1 MIRKINQKEFTDTVL
16 RDTTTIVKFEAEWC
30 QPCKQITPAVES
42 LAKTWEDKDCEFVAV
57 DIDQAPSIAQH
68 YSIFGVPTFIAF
80 NKGLPVAEVRSNVNI
95 GNVKDSF
102 AKHIT

>member
-1 MIRKINQKEFTDTVL
+1 MIRKINQEDFTDTVL
-16 RDTTTIVKFEAEWC
+16 RDTTTIVKFEADWC
-30 QPCKQITPAVES
+30 QPCKQITPAVEN
-42 LAKTWEDKDCEFVAV
+42 LAKSWEDQDCEFVAL
-57 DIDQAPSIAQH
+57 DIDQAPKIAQH
-68 YSIFGVPTFIAF
+68 YSIYSVPTFIAF